1 LAPPRSRRPHRREAF
16 SREQILDFLRAHPGA
31 DRRSVARELRL
42 KGDERVQLKILWREL
57 ADAGLLPQADA
68 NADAAPRVVETGTPP
83 DVMLVRIETIDL
95 DSGEAIAEPVEW
107 ARAGAPPRIRLS
119 RFDAA
124 GLAAGG
130 RALVRVGERA
140 GRVWRARL
148 LRTAPD
154 LPERIVGVVRH
165 TRIGRIL
172 EPADKKLRLEFLLA
186 DEAQEPPA
194 DGELVVAAPL
204 AQRRFEKPR
213 AKIIERL
220 GDEDAPR
227 AASAIA
233 LALHDIPV
241 AFSPGALEQARKAVP
256 SPHAGREDLRT
267 LPLVTID
274 GADARDFDDAV
285 FAEPDPENQE
295 GFRLVVAIA
304 DVAWYVRP
312 DTPLDRDAQLRGNSV
327 YFPDRVV
334 PMLPERLSNDLCS
347 LRPAEDRPVVAVE
360 LRIDASGTLHRHRFM
375 RATMRSAA
383 RLTYERVQAWAD
395 GDSSAVPPSLHD
407 PLRHL
412 YAAFRALAGARR
424 ARGTLDLDLEE
435 RAVALDAQGRISRI
449 APRARL
455 DAHRLIEEFMILANV
470 AAAEALERKH
480 RPCLYRVHDRP
491 SAERI
496 DALRESLGTLGYR
509 LAKGQVV
516 RPALLGDVLRWAEGK
531 PFQAMVNDLVLR
543 SQALAVYSPE
553 NLGHFGLALPRYA
566 HFTSPIR
573 RYADLAV
580 HRALIEA
587 FGLGEGDD
595 RSDFA
600 ALLVV
605 GERVSRAERRAQAAE
620 RAALERYV
628 AAFLKP
634 QVGNSFEA
642 RISGLHRAGIFVV
655 LADSGAEG
663 LIPMSTLPGRWRL
676 HPAGHSLEGP
686 WRLSLADR
694 IQVRLAEVVALTGA
708 LRFELDHAPP
718 EGHEARR
725 QPRPRPHGPPRGVK
739 RGRRR

>member
-1 LAPPRSRRPHRREAF
+1 MAPPRSRRPHRREAF
-16 SREQILDFLRAHPGA
+16 SRAQILDFLRAHPGA

-42 KGDERVQLKILWREL
+42 KGEERVQLKLLWREL
-57 ADAGLLPQADA
+57 ADEGLLQPAESG
-68 NADAAPRVVETGTPP
+68 AAPRIVETGPAP
-83 DVMLVRIETIDL
+83 DILLVRIEAIDL
-95 DSGEAIAEPVEW
+95 DTGEALAEPVEW

-124 GLAAGG
+124 GLTVGG

-140 GRVWRARL
+140 GRAWRARL
-148 LRTAPD
+148 LRQAPD
-154 LPERIVGVVRH
+154 LPERVVGVVRH
-165 TRIGRIL
+165 TRIGRVL
-172 EPADKKLRLEFLLA
+172 EPADKKLKLEFLLA
-186 DEAQEPPA
+186 DDAQDPPA
-194 DGELVVAAPL
+194 EGELVVATPL

-213 AKIIERL
+213 AKIVERL
-220 GDEDAPR
+220 GDEHAPR

-233 LALHDIPV
+233 LALHEIPV
-241 AFSPGALEQARKAVP
+241 DFSPAALEQARRSVP
-256 SPHAGREDLRT
+256 APDAGRENLRS

-285 FAEPDPENQE
+285 FAEPDPDSPD

-312 DTPLDRDAQLRGNSV
+312 GTALDRDAERRGNSV

-347 LRPAEDRPVVAVE
+347 LRPAEDRPVIAVE
-360 LRIDASGTLHRHRFM
+360 LRIDAAGRLRRHRFM
-375 RATMRSAA
+375 RATMHSAA
-383 RLTYERVQAWAD
+383 RLTYERVQAFAD
-395 GDSSAVPPSLHD
+395 GDHDAVPPTLHA

-412 YAAFRALAGARR
+412 YAAFRALAEARR
-424 ARGTLDLDLEE
+424 ARGTLDLDMEE
-435 RAVALDAQGRISRI
+435 RAVALDAQGRIARI

-455 DAHRLIEEFMILANV
+455 ESHRLIEEFMILANV

-480 RPCLYRVHDRP
+480 RACLYRVHDQP

-496 DALRESLGTLGYR
+496 DALRESLSTLGYR
-509 LAKGQVV
+509 LAKGQVM

-553 NLGHFGLALPRYA
+553 NPGHFGLALPRYA

-580 HRALIEA
+580 HRALIDA
-587 FGLGEGDD
+587 FDLGEGGDAPE
-595 RSDFA
+595 FA
-600 ALLVV
+600 ALLVT

-628 AAFLKP
+628 AAFLRP
-634 QVGNSFEA
+634 QIGNRFDA

-655 LADSGAEG
+655 LCDSGAEG
-663 LIPMSTLPGRWRL
+663 LIPMSTLPGRWHL

-686 WRLSLADR
+686 SRLALADR
-694 IQVRLAEVVALTGA
+694 IQVRLAEVVPLTGA

-718 EGHEARR
+718 ESREGRRHARPQSPGWR
-725 QPRPRPHGPPRGVK
+725 QRTA